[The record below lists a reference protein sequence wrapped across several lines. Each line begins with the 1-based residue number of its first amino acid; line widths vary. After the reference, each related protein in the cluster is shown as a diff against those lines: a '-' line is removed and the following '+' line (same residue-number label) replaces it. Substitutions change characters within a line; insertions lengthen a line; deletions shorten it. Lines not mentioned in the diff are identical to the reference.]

1 MHLLAA
7 SGEARAAH
15 GLARLFLRR
24 ELTGPVTVAEP
35 RDLEVAYPLAF
46 RELVLTHAK
55 DADGLH
61 PDLLQALDA
70 RGERLGPGCAV
81 LGGKPRALSAHA
93 RDRGGG
99 RRQAAAEAAHH
110 DRGAARAVAEHS
122 PGITLI
128 CRTSSSC
135 AKGVKQ
141 YALGAYNAGEGSVG
155 RWRRAA
161 PDVPLDVWVETICS
175 KETRGYVKR
184 VLRSYNTYKLLYAP
198 NEVPR
203 TVAPAT
209 RATAK
214 PGAWLSPGSHPK
226 T

>member
-1 MHLLAA
+1 
-7 SGEARAAH
+7 
-15 GLARLFLRR
+15 
-24 ELTGPVTVAEP
+24 
-35 RDLEVAYPLAF
+35 LAF

-55 DADGLH
+55 DADELD
-61 PDLLQALDA
+61 PDLLQALMREESALDPAALSWAGALGLCQLMPATAAEVAA
-70 RGERLGPGCAV
+70 RLRLKQPTTTAALLEPSLNIRLGS
-81 LGGKPRALSAHA
+81 RYLSDLLF
-93 RDRGGG
+93 R
-99 RRQAAAEAAHH
+99 
-110 DRGAARAVAEHS
+110 
-122 PGITLI
+122 
-128 CRTSSSC
+128 
-135 AKGVKQ
+135 AKGVKL

-161 PDVPLDVWVETICS
+161 PDVPLDVWVETIPLQ
-175 KETRGYVKR
+175 ETRGYVKR

-214 PGAWLSPGSHPK
+214 PGARPSPGSHPK